1 MLFALVL
8 NEKSEK
14 LGLLEWWWLGGI
26 YSPNH
31 YFSRCC
37 RWAHRIVRWCTGH
50 YTVHCPMSAMFAD
63 RWGLELLTIEVFC
76 LLTAPDSPV
85 RSDFVDRLLYCWL
98 LRSQR
103 SWPLGKFDHCSV
115 GSPDSPVVHRIVR
128 WIIAD
133 ARWENPRATS
143 SRGARLGHR
152 TMSGAPL
159 APPIFVCSKLC
170 RIPSSLFLGMF
181 MLNFM
186 HLREI
191 GTRQTS

>member
-1 MLFALVL
+1 MGTPDSPVVHWTLHCSLSDECHVRRP
-8 NEKSEK
+8 
-14 LGLLEWWWLGGI
+14 LGFGAVDHWSLLSSCG
-26 YSPNH
+26 
-31 YFSRCC
+31 
-37 RWAHRIVRWCTGH
+37 TGQSVG
-50 YTVHCPMSAMFAD
+50 T
-63 RWGLELLTIEVFC
+63 
-76 LLTAPDSPV
+76 PDSPV

-103 SWPLGKFDHCSV
+103 SWPLGKFDRCSV
-115 GSPDSPVVHRIVR
+115 GSPDSPVVHQTVR

-133 ARWENPRATS
+133 ARWENPRAAS
-143 SRGARLGHR
+143 SRGARLGHQ

-159 APPIFVCSKLC
+159 AAPIFVRSKLC